1 MSSIVIKEENMKN
14 ASNFFKKSLLLF
26 IVLVV
31 GFIGGSL
38 GNLATAFLNNKM
50 SNIGPSSSKTTV
62 STSYKNT
69 TDTTKAVKK
78 VQCSCISNYLY
89 RFKSRRSDQ

>member
-1 MSSIVIKEENMKN
+1 MKN

-50 SNIGPSSSKTTV
+50 ANISPSSSKTTV
-62 STSYKNT
+62 STS
-69 TDTTKAVKK
+69 
-78 VQCSCISNYLY
+78 
-89 RFKSRRSDQ
+89 